1 MHFQDKFD
9 PGMFQVFPGKN
20 LGKTQTKNGLSLPR
34 AASLRLTT
42 VTATESP
49 PSLASFHFFLGITVC
64 FILELRVAD
73 ISFTSTLASPCC
85 RLGGSN
91 DRLEEYK
98 GGDKTGHLR

>member
-1 MHFQDKFD
+1 VVSVHFQDKFD

-49 PSLASFHFFLGITVC
+49 T
-64 FILELRVAD
+64 
-73 ISFTSTLASPCC
+73 
-85 RLGGSN
+85 
-91 DRLEEYK
+91 DR
-98 GGDKTGHLR
+98 